1 MIFPGMG
8 WNGGSIQ
15 ESLNRESESES
26 EVAQSCPTLC
36 NPVHH
41 SPPDSS
47 VRRILQVRI
56 LEWVAISFSKGSSD
70 PGIELRSPTSQA
82 DALTSEPPRRGHK
95 ILKEE
100 FLFTMLKKGER
111 ILLAE
116 ELPKQRYIV

>member
-1 MIFPGMG
+1 MFTR
-8 WNGGSIQ
+8 NVCNFYLSIIPQ
-15 ESLNRESESES
+15 CMHAKLSQWCLI
-26 EVAQSCPTLC
+26 LC
-36 NPVHH
+36 DPMDHGLP
-41 SPPDSS
+41 SSS
-47 VRRILQVRI
+47 VHRILQVRI